1 MKIQEVFILTIVL
14 INIKYGLCICYFP
27 GELQGVWAT
36 QKSVTTSSRGTR
48 SPIAYQEVT
57 IEADVILQWG
67 MCHARE
73 DNSVILKDNTGGTRC
88 FRCIYLNVASPR
100 VVQVW
105 TMGLETCYMSEEAA
119 RSTCPPMQ
127 AIASRR
133 AREIM
138 LYKVKSAFGEPETSE
153 VECPLN
159 GRFTFTYR
167 RGHNG
172 ASTSYC
178 NQQTSEFSNC
188 PYGIGFNV
196 LYKDCSFPSPLRSGL
211 QCLGSWIGEDDVDY
225 LAVIDTS
232 VKEGDDA
239 PKFKCGMFHEEVGTG
254 RVFLAFSEDSTCANS
269 LKSPRDGYETYE
281 MVSTPPPPLPPFVT
295 EATCKFPKSLMGHW
309 HHTYVADDTV
319 PFKDYR
325 NFKTYS
331 ARCVKDM
338 SDGERYIVY
347 SRSHCG
353 DWSYNC
359 LWLKR
364 RSANVLEFM
373 LGLYPRETFDDL
385 LCEVDKFGDM
395 TSWTT
400 QGKSLIEEPT
410 MCPIVGNYVGA
421 LPDASGIC
429 AQLYSD
435 CSNPQIMF
443 YTVSDC
449 SNFSAVYE
457 RDLPGPTSE
466 AGPWLPPEQKVSTG
480 AVLTIVDDTYRRGRR
495 QVSEGQLR
503 VANALTTTISWL
515 WGSSTTSETTT
526 TALGTTTTTTTTSSR
541 SHAVPEWQRP
551 QPSMADGPLQDRNYE
566 RINRDPL
573 QNRDYERRINPDP
586 FQNRDDERRLN
597 PDLFSEDGYHQPN
610 TPLPVP
616 PKQDRYD
623 SVGFWPRNRNEHEF
637 SFERAS
643 SPTAVST
650 TPPVFVPGPIRELDS
665 DPEPGVPGR
674 ATWVPGS
681 PPGFNAQSTLEN
693 QQIPGKE
700 DSSAHESS
708 RVHSPLASQE
718 SIIRTQDDS
727 SFLAASVSNRQP
739 LKQGMHEREDRY
751 AWDNRHKYPRGYWL
765 TADPQNFAGQGSFST
780 EASFQFGNVVRERNW
795 GNSRDSKYSMTDNDK
810 LHETSRE
817 PDLVSHKNNED
828 RSNSFLSDSAPSSLD
843 HLVDL
848 TTLSPSVSNSWRP
861 FSGLSPNPLL
871 PSPNLT
877 LKIESER
884 TNYKQ
889 SGVEYAVSDNY
900 DKVRE
905 TNSGISE
912 HRQGVLRKPSGRGYW
927 GSSEDNRG
935 GHLSNRNEN
944 SDYRQTFRQLTLNRS
959 SETIS
964 GRPGDY
970 LGSPTNSLSIDI
982 NKQKFKNSVSDQAAG
997 SHLDSNFVSS
1007 SNGHKLEIGP
1017 TRVGHDISTSGDTQ
1031 GRGKIGRFPNT
1042 DKPHQGHSSRGTAS
1056 LGSITLPKRKGQLQ
1070 NHFKEREYQCLGQ
1083 WEEEGRIYALTYRR
1097 DIRTYECF
1105 VGIIRSNGV
1114 VFIKEA
1120 GTECSRGVQ
1129 PEVLGMKLHRKGDS
1143 CPQSSPTSQANKSSP
1158 KEDTR
1163 PRTMQPP
1170 WLRTT
1175 RPWKPIT
1182 AALTIENL
1190 IVSCKVGMVCK
1201 SAGKEESSPENLY
1214 LFLKRRTDK
1223 RRVHQIN
1230 FGKNILASENAIM
1243 KRILNSMKLE
1253 NNKEI
1258 GGLKKYFETMLK
1270 RSKRE
1275 SHEKTSVLKNSESGD
1290 SSKKDDDFPYSD
1302 GGQLENEMPYKG
1314 HSLEDPK
1321 TEHNS
1326 ESIHLTATS
1335 DTYAEESLQ
1344 TTNPEINKRQKENL
1358 CESSCQQIND
1368 DEQMKGLDSNGDAN
1382 SQNKDTMTFI
1392 PTTDHLNFTPE
1403 LASNRRAIVSSYLNE
1418 KNDSYINFNSSSF
1431 SSVDMAND
1439 TLLNFEN
1446 HNRSQNVDISSYL
1459 HDLHKESLNHRHSP
1473 SHWSIGVHEDDSR
1486 KVSKSAQ
1493 YLDPYPTILLD
1504 YKPGTTERVS
1514 NTSHLEPKDLES
1526 VHSHGEDFV
1535 HSHRENFDNSGH
1547 NHGDTHEL
1555 ENSYDTDD
1563 DDDQLQNNDH
1573 IHKEKHVTFHGHR
1586 YETDYTHPPVD
1597 RFDIKEENTNGNID
1611 NTNMYDYKDDLDYEN
1626 SHAQTD
1632 SLTNVEDSVPRSG
1645 HIQKDDLAHEDA
1657 HDDHKRDH
1665 AILIRYGQAD
1675 EQDHTSDDHH
1685 GQHQT
1690 HTAVP
1695 FANKSAD
1702 ISENHTIEHDEIA
1715 RHIMPQIDEDFPI
1728 LLPSEDSHGDYSD
1741 LIVTK
1746 GCHDGGLGNQSSI
1759 QNTTN
1764 IFQVANCS
1772 DEWRNF
1778 ENGTTEIEMDT
1789 TTEDS
1794 DIPKI
1799 PISLLEYPT
1808 VLPTTVK
1815 PSHVTLPPMI
1825 WQPFAQPGR
1834 PRHRGS
1840 GSSGISAASE
1850 PLLIGLISFLCIF
1863 SNRV

>member
-1 MKIQEVFILTIVL
+1 MKIREIFILTTVL
-14 INIKYGLCICYFP
+14 INTKYGLCICYFP

-57 IEADVILQWG
+57 LEADVILQWG

-73 DNSVILKDNTGGTRC
+73 DNYVILKDNTGGARC

-105 TMGLETCYMSEEAA
+105 TMGLETCYTSEEAA
-119 RSTCPPMQ
+119 RSTCPPTQ
-127 AIASRR
+127 AIASKS

-138 LYKVKSAFGEPETSE
+138 LYKVRSAFGEPEVSE

-167 RGHNG
+167 RGHSG

-178 NQQTSEFSNC
+178 SQQTSEFSNC

-211 QCLGSWIGEDDVDY
+211 QCLGSWIGEDGVDY
-225 LAVIDTS
+225 LAVTDTS

-239 PKFKCGMFHEEVGTG
+239 PQFKCGMFHEEVGTG
-254 RVFLAFSEDSTCANS
+254 RVFLAFSEDSTCTNS

-281 MVSTPPPPLPPFVT
+281 MMSTPPPPLPPFVSQ
-295 EATCKFPKSLMGHW
+295 AACKFPKSLMGHW

-319 PFKDYR
+319 VFKDYR

-338 SDGERYIVY
+338 NDGERYIVY
-347 SRSHCG
+347 ARSHCG

-400 QGKSLIEEPT
+400 QGKSLLEEPT
-410 MCPIVGNYVGA
+410 TCPIVGNYVGV

-449 SNFSAVYE
+449 SNFSAIYE
-457 RDLPGPTSE
+457 REDLPGPTSE

-480 AVLTIVDDTYRRGRR
+480 AVLTIVDDTHRRGRR
-495 QVSEGQLR
+495 QVSEGHLR

-515 WGSSTTSETTT
+515 WGSSTTPETTT
-526 TALGTTTTTTTTSSR
+526 TALGTTTTTTTTTTTSTR
-541 SHAVPEWQRP
+541 PYAAPERQRP
-551 QPSMADGPLQDRNYE
+551 QPPLAESPLQNRDYE
-566 RINRDPL
+566 RRMNRDPL
-573 QNRDYERRINPDP
+573 QNRDYERRVNPDP
-586 FQNRDDERRLN
+586 LQNRDHERRLN
-597 PDLFSEDGYHQPN
+597 PDLFPEDGYHQSN
-610 TPLPVP
+610 TPLPEP

-623 SVGFWPRNRNEHEF
+623 AVGFWPRNRNEHEY
-637 SFERAS
+637 SFERTS
-643 SPTAVST
+643 SPAALAT
-650 TPPVFVPGPIRELDS
+650 TPPVFVPGPIREVNS
-665 DPEPGVPGR
+665 DPDPGVPGR

-681 PPGFNAQSTLEN
+681 PPGFNSQSTLKN
-693 QQIPGKE
+693 QQIPRKE
-700 DSSAHESS
+700 ESFAHEISH
-708 RVHSPLASQE
+708 VHSPLASQA
-718 SIIRTQDDS
+718 SVTRTHDDS

-739 LKQGMHEREDRY
+739 LKQ
-751 AWDNRHKYPRGYWL
+751 
-765 TADPQNFAGQGSFST
+765 
-780 EASFQFGNVVRERNW
+780 
-795 GNSRDSKYSMTDNDK
+795 
-810 LHETSRE
+810 
-817 PDLVSHKNNED
+817 
-828 RSNSFLSDSAPSSLD
+828 
-843 HLVDL
+843 
-848 TTLSPSVSNSWRP
+848 
-861 FSGLSPNPLL
+861 
-871 PSPNLT
+871 
-877 LKIESER
+877 
-884 TNYKQ
+884 
-889 SGVEYAVSDNY
+889 
-900 DKVRE
+900 
-905 TNSGISE
+905 
-912 HRQGVLRKPSGRGYW
+912 
-927 GSSEDNRG
+927 
-935 GHLSNRNEN
+935 
-944 SDYRQTFRQLTLNRS
+944 
-959 SETIS
+959 
-964 GRPGDY
+964 
-970 LGSPTNSLSIDI
+970 
-982 NKQKFKNSVSDQAAG
+982 
-997 SHLDSNFVSS
+997 
-1007 SNGHKLEIGP
+1007 
-1017 TRVGHDISTSGDTQ
+1017 
-1031 GRGKIGRFPNT
+1031 
-1042 DKPHQGHSSRGTAS
+1042 
-1056 LGSITLPKRKGQLQ
+1056 
-1070 NHFKEREYQCLGQ
+1070 EREYQCLGQ

-1143 CPQSSPTSQANKSSP
+1143 CPQPSPTSQANKSPP

-1163 PRTMQPP
+1163 PRTTQPP

-1182 AALTIENL
+1182 AALTIENQV
-1190 IVSCKVGMVCK
+1190 VSCKVGMECK
-1201 SAGKEESSPENLY
+1201 SAGKEESSPEKFS
-1214 LFLKRRTDK
+1214 LFMKRQTDK

-1230 FGKNILASENAIM
+1230 LRKNKLASENAIM
-1243 KRILNSMKLE
+1243 KRLLNSVRLE
-1253 NNKEI
+1253 NRKEV
-1258 GGLKKYFETMLK
+1258 GSLKKSFEVMLK

-1275 SHEKTSVLKNSESGD
+1275 SHEKAPVLKNSESGA
-1290 SSKKDDDFPYSD
+1290 SSNKDNDFPYSD
-1302 GGQLENEMPYKG
+1302 GGQHENEMHYKG
-1314 HSLEDPK
+1314 HSLADPK

-1326 ESIHLTATS
+1326 EIVHLTTTS

-1344 TTNPEINKRQKENL
+1344 ARDPEIGKRKKENL
-1358 CESSCQQIND
+1358 CESSCQQTND
-1368 DEQMKGLDSNGDAN
+1368 NEEHMKGLDSTGDANN

-1392 PTTDHLNFTPE
+1392 PTTDHLKFTTE
-1403 LASNRRAIVSSYLNE
+1403 FANNRRAIASLYPLSEN
-1418 KNDSYINFNSSSF
+1418 NDSYINFNHSF

-1446 HNRSQNVDISSYL
+1446 HNRSQRVGISLSHL
-1459 HDLHKESLNHRHSP
+1459 HSP
-1473 SHWSIGVHEDDSR
+1473 SHWSIDVHEDDSM
-1486 KVSKSAQ
+1486 KYTKSVQ
-1493 YLDPYPTILLD
+1493 YLDPYTPILLN
-1504 YKPGTTERVS
+1504 YKPGTTEMGS
-1514 NTSHLEPKDLES
+1514 NTAHLEPKDLES

-1535 HSHRENFDNSGH
+1535 HSQGENFDDSGH
-1547 NHGDTHEL
+1547 NHRDPHEL
-1555 ENSYDTDD
+1555 ESSYDDH
-1563 DDDQLQNNDH
+1563 DDQLQNNDH
-1573 IHKEKHVTFHGHR
+1573 IHKEKHATLHGHR
-1586 YETDYTHPPVD
+1586 YETDYIHPPIDKLGIREEDASGNVD
-1597 RFDIKEENTNGNID
+1597 D
-1611 NTNMYDYKDDLDYEN
+1611 TNMHDYTDDPDNEN
-1626 SHAQTD
+1626 SHAQAD
-1632 SLTNVEDSVPRSG
+1632 SLTNVEGIVPRSG
-1645 HIQKDDLAHEDA
+1645 HIHKDDLAHKDA
-1657 HDDHKRDH
+1657 HDDHKDEH
-1665 AILIRYGQAD
+1665 AILTGHGQAH

-1685 GQHQT
+1685 GQYHQT
-1690 HTAVP
+1690 YRAIP
-1695 FANKSAD
+1695 FANKSAP
-1702 ISENHTIEHDEIA
+1702 ISENHTVEHDEIT

-1728 LLPSEDSHGDYSD
+1728 LLQSEDSNGDYPD
-1741 LIVTK
+1741 PNVTK
-1746 GCHDGGLGNQSSI
+1746 GCNDGGLENLSSI

-1772 DEWRNF
+1772 DEWMNF
-1778 ENGTTEIEMDT
+1778 ENGTTEIEVET

-1840 GSSGISAASE
+1840 GSSGISASSE

-1863 SNRV
+1863 SNRA